1 MELFLKNIGKI
12 GTASIKIDGITV
24 IAGEN
29 NTGKS
34 TISRALFSVFNAFHN
49 VKDQIRKE
57 RVKGIS
63 MVLVRKG
70 FFNYLSE
77 GNLFA
82 ENIVSKIKQYKENPS
97 AIEEEI
103 KDELQKE
110 KAVRGADYILETAE
124 LDEIVSRIEEIL
136 NISDKE
142 LQKAAVKEKLKS
154 EFFGQISNI
163 YSDKESEICLKIKN
177 QYINVSIVGNDVS
190 EIKNENNISLY
201 SEAVYIDDPFVLDEV
216 GEMTGRLLLKSS
228 NFSHRSHLAEK
239 LLDNYKKQNLVD
251 EVITQQKFKN
261 IYEKLSSVCDGTV
274 VEDKMQFGYQRTN
287 SNKILDIRNL
297 SMGFKTFV
305 ILKMLLLNGS
315 IGYNSTIILDEPE
328 IHLHPQWQLLFA
340 EVIVLLQKEFGMQI
354 LINTHS
360 PYFLNAIEVYTIKYG
375 ISDKCKYYLASVQK
389 EDSVIKDVT
398 NHIETIYQKL
408 ARPFQDLENE
418 AGNADE
424 T

>member
-12 GTASIKIDGITV
+12 STASIKINGITV

-49 VKDQIRKE
+49 VEDQIHRE
-57 RVKGIS
+57 RVNGIS
-63 MVLVRKG
+63 SVLFRAG
-70 FFNYLSE
+70 FFNYILE
-77 GNLFA
+77 RDLFA
-82 ENIVSKIKQYKENPS
+82 KSIVLKINKYKENPS
-97 AIEEEI
+97 AIRKEI
-103 KDELQKE
+103 KDELQQE
-110 KAVRGADYILETAE
+110 KVVKASSYIQETTD
-124 LDEIVSRIEEIL
+124 LDKIVSHIEEIL
-136 NISDKE
+136 SISDKE
-142 LQKAAVKEKLKS
+142 LQKAVVKEKLKN
-154 EFFGQISNI
+154 EFFGQVGNI
-163 YSDKESEICLKIKN
+163 YSNQKSEICLKIKN
-177 QYINVSIVGNDVS
+177 QCINISIAGDDVS

-201 SEAVYIDDPFVLDEV
+201 SEVVYIDDPFVLDEI
-216 GEMTGRLLLKSS
+216 GEIGRRMLKGSS
-228 NFSHRSHLAEK
+228 FSHRSHLAEK
-239 LLDNYKKQNLVD
+239 LLDGYKKSNLVD

-261 IYEKLSSVCDGTV
+261 IYEKLSLVCDGTMV
-274 VEDKMQFGYQRTN
+274 DVKTQFGYQRKDRD
-287 SNKILDIRNL
+287 KILDIRNL

-360 PYFLNAIEVYTIKYG
+360 PYFLNALEVYTIKYG
-375 ISDKCKYYLASVQK
+375 ISDQCKYYLASIQ
-389 EDSVIKDVT
+389 EEGSVIEDVT
-398 NHIETIYQKL
+398 NNIEKIYQKL

-418 AGNADE
+418 AGSVDE
-424 T
+424 P